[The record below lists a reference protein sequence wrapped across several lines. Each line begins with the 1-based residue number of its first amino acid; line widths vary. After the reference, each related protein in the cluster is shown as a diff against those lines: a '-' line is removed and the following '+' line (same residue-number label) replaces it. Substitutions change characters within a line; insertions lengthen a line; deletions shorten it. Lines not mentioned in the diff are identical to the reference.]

1 MGNKRVFY
9 ACQGLSL
16 DGRPLYGVQNLS
28 IRTDHNTNVVENWGQ
43 LAISGVYADTPKAN
57 ISFSRILGSGNPD
70 THKREGNGI
79 YGPAITG
86 SLTGICANHGRKLCV
101 FFTADTEEG
110 IGDNSV
116 GNVVGFKDVSV
127 NSISYSINV
136 DGFLTEDVQMIAYHK
151 MNDTGLCDFSSL
163 DFINGSPPS
172 GVKGVPIR
180 RQHIQSFSVGEKAPS
195 GAVITDL
202 NITIPFNIQT
212 VEEFGTAFSKHSNRY
227 RYATFPIVSNYSVT
241 ALYQNTP
248 EFDNYLFSESGIAC
262 DIIEN
267 LPQQENLSVSVCNNT
282 MDIDLGHCILQSVD
296 YGGGDTGGGN
306 ATLTYNYNCYNSGLI
321 TGND

>member
-28 IRTDHNTNVVENWGQ
+28 ISTDHNTNVVENWGQ
-43 LAISGVYADTPKAN
+43 LTISGVYADTPKSN

-70 THKREGNGI
+70 ERQGGGI

-86 SLTGICANHGRKLCV
+86 SLTGICTNHERQLCV

-110 IGDNSV
+110 IGESSV
-116 GNVVGFKDVSV
+116 GNVIGFKDVSV
-127 NSISYSINV
+127 DSISYSINV

-151 MNDTGLCDFSSL
+151 MNDSGLCDFSAL
-163 DFINGSPPS
+163 DFIPS
-172 GVKGVPIR
+172 GIKGIPIR
-180 RQHIQSFSVGEKAPS
+180 RQHIQSFSVGEKAPT

-212 VEEFGTAFSKHSNRY
+212 VEEFGTAFSRHSNRY

-262 DIIEN
+262 NIIEN
-267 LPQQENLSVSVCNNT
+267 LPQEESLSVSVCSNT
-282 MDIDLGHCILQSVD
+282 MGIDLGHCILQSVD
-296 YGGGDTGGGN
+296 YGGGDTGGGS

-321 TGND
+321 TGN

>member
-28 IRTDHNTNVVENWGQ
+28 ISTDHNINVVENWGQ
-43 LAISGVYADTPKAN
+43 LAISGVYADTPKSN
-57 ISFSRILGSGNPD
+57 SGFSRILGSGNTD
-70 THKREGNGI
+70 LIRFGAGI

-86 SLTGICANHGRKLCV
+86 SLTGICTNHERELCV

-110 IGDNSV
+110 IGASSV
-116 GNVVGFKDVSV
+116 GNVIGFKDVSV
-127 NSISYSINV
+127 DSISYSINV

-151 MNDTGLCDFSSL
+151 TNDSGMCDFGSL
-163 DFINGSPPS
+163 DFIDGSPPS
-172 GVKGVPIR
+172 GIKGIPIR
-180 RQHIQSFSVGEKAPS
+180 RQHIQSFSVGEKAPPS
-195 GAVITDL
+195 AIITDL

-212 VEEFGTAFSKHSNRY
+212 VEEFGTAFSRHSNRY
-227 RYATFPIVSNYSVT
+227 RYATFPIVSTYSVT

-262 DIIEN
+262 NIIEN
-267 LPQQENLSVSVCNNT
+267 LPQEENLSVSVCSNT

-296 YGGGDTGGGN
+296 YGGGDTAGGN
-306 ATLTYNYNCYNSGLI
+306 ATLTYNYYCYNSGLI
-321 TGND
+321 TGGD